1 MSYTQLTRE
10 QRYQIYALKKAGH
23 SQTATAAIVGVHKAT
38 VSREL
43 RRNRGRRSYRPALAH
58 ELAAARRRATHCP
71 RITEA
76 TWAVVESRLRLE
88 WSPEQVA
95 GRLKLEGRPA
105 VSHERIYQHV
115 SADQREGGTLHLHL
129 RCRRERRKRYG
140 KQSRR
145 GQIAGRIGIEE
156 RPRVVDERRRVGD
169 WEADTIVGRR
179 GRGAI
184 LSLVERKSKLVRLS
198 WVERKGAEEVAR
210 ASLAVLS
217 PLAHK
222 VLTITS
228 DNGGEFAHHR
238 SISEGLRAQFY
249 FARPHA
255 SWERGVNENTNG
267 LLRQYFPK
275 RADFATITE
284 AEIEQVT
291 ERLNDRPRKTLGY
304 RTPNEVFYKRRPV
317 ALQS

>member
-23 SQTATAAIVGVHKAT
+23 SQTQTAALVGVHKST

-58 ELAAARRRATHCP
+58 ELAEARQRAASRP
-71 RITEA
+71 RISA
-76 TWAVVESRLRLE
+76 QTWAVVESLLRRD

-95 GRLKLEGRPA
+95 GRLRLEGRPTA
-105 VSHERIYQHV
+105 SHERIYRYIY
-115 SADQREGGTLHLHL
+115 ADKRAGGTLHLHL
-129 RCRRERRKRYG
+129 RCRRQRRKRYG
-140 KQSRR
+140 KHSRR
-145 GQIAGRIGIEE
+145 GQIAGRVGIEQ
-156 RPRVVDERRRVGD
+156 RPRIVGTKRRVGD

-184 LSLVERKSKLVRLS
+184 LSLVERKSKLVRLC

-210 ASLAVLS
+210 ASLAALG
-217 PLAHK
+217 PLAER

-228 DNGGEFAHHR
+228 DNGGEFAHHAR
-238 SISEGLRAQFY
+238 IAAGLGARFY

-255 SWERGVNENTNG
+255 SWERGINENTNG

-275 RADFATITE
+275 RADFAEITE
-284 AEIEQVT
+284 AEVERVMG
-291 ERLNDRPRKTLGY
+291 RLNERPRKTLGY
-304 RTPNEVFYKRRPV
+304 RTPNEVFHKRRPV

>member
-23 SQTATAAIVGVHKAT
+23 TQTKTAAILGVHKSSI
-38 VSREL
+38 SREL
-43 RRNRGRRSYRPALAH
+43 RRNRGGRGYRPARAH
-58 ELAAARRRATHCP
+58 ELAEARQRAAHGS
-71 RITEA
+71 RISGQ
-76 TWAVVESRLRLE
+76 TWERVESLLRRE

-95 GRLKLEGRPA
+95 GRLRLEGREA

-115 SADQREGGTLHLHL
+115 YADQRRGGTLHRHL
-129 RCRRERRKRYG
+129 RCQRQRRKRYG
-140 KQSRR
+140 KHSRR
-145 GQIAGRIGIEE
+145 GQIAGRVGIEA
-156 RPRVVDERRRVGD
+156 RPAVVDARRRVGD
-169 WEADTIVGRR
+169 WEADTVVG
-179 GRGAI
+179 GRGGRAI
-184 LSLVERKSKLVRLS
+184 LSLVERKSKLVRLAL
-198 WVERKGAEEVAR
+198 VERKGAEEVAR
-210 ASLAVLS
+210 SCLAALR
-217 PLAHK
+217 PLRDK

-228 DNGGEFAHHR
+228 DNGGEFAHHAR
-238 SISEGLRAQFY
+238 ISAGLGADFY

-267 LLRQYFPK
+267 LVRQYFPK
-275 RADFATITE
+275 RHDFSTIT
-284 AEIEQVT
+284 QVEVERVV

>member
-23 SQTATAAIVGVHKAT
+23 TQTEMAAIIGVHKSS

-43 RRNRGRRSYRPALAH
+43 RRNRGRRGYRPGQAQEWA
-58 ELAAARRRATHCP
+58 EARQRAAARP
-71 RITEA
+71 RINEA
-76 TWAVVESRLRLE
+76 TWARVESLLRLE
-88 WSPEQVA
+88 WSPEQIA
-95 GRLKLEGRPA
+95 GRLKLERQPA

-115 SADQREGGTLHLHL
+115 WADQRAGGTLHLHL
-129 RCRRERRKRYG
+129 RCQRERRKRYG
-140 KQSRR
+140 KASRR
-145 GQIAGRIGIEE
+145 GQIAGRVGIEA
-156 RPRVVDERRRVGD
+156 RPAVVDERRRVGD

-184 LSLVERKSKLVRLS
+184 LSLVERKSKLVRLC
-198 WVERKGAEEVAR
+198 WVGRKGAEEVAQ
-210 ASLAVLS
+210 ASLAVLR
-217 PLAHK
+217 PLAEK

-228 DNGGEFAHHR
+228 DNGGEFAHHQR
-238 SISEGLRAQFY
+238 IARALGADFY

-275 RADFATITE
+275 RADFSAITA
-284 AEIEQVT
+284 AEVEQVVK
-291 ERLNDRPRKTLGY
+291 RLNERPRKTLGY

-317 ALQS
+317 ALRS

>member
-10 QRYQIYALKKAGH
+10 QRYQIYALRKAGH
-23 SQTATAAIVGVHKAT
+23 TQAKTAALIGVHEST

-43 RRNRGRRSYRPALAH
+43 RRNRGRRGYRPGRAH
-58 ELAAARRRATHCP
+58 ESAAARRRATHRP
-71 RITEA
+71 RIGA
-76 TWAVVESRLRLE
+76 QTWALVDELLRLE

-95 GRLKLEGRPA
+95 GRLELVGRET

-115 SADQREGGTLHLHL
+115 RADKRAGGTLHLHL

-140 KQSRR
+140 KHSRR
-145 GQIAGRIGIEE
+145 GQIAGRVGIEE
-156 RPRVVDERRRVGD
+156 RPAVVEAKRRVGD

-198 WVERKGAEEVAR
+198 WVERKGAEEVAG
-210 ASLAVLS
+210 ASLAALG
-217 PLAHK
+217 PLAGK

-228 DNGGEFAHHR
+228 DNGGEFAHHAR
-238 SISEGLRAQFY
+238 IAAGLGARFY

-267 LLRQYFPK
+267 LVRQYFPK
-275 RADFATITE
+275 WHDFATITA
-284 AEIEQVT
+284 AEVARVT
-291 ERLNDRPRKTLGY
+291 ELLNDRPRKTLGY

-317 ALQS
+317 ALQT

>member
-10 QRYQIYALKKAGH
+10 QRYQIYALRKAGH
-23 SQTATAAIVGVHKAT
+23 TQTEVAAIIGVHKSS

-43 RRNRGRRSYRPALAH
+43 RRNHGRRGYCAGRAH
-58 ELAAARRRATHCP
+58 ELAAARRHATRRP
-71 RITEA
+71 RITA
-76 TWAVVESRLRLE
+76 QTWALVESLLRLE
-88 WSPEQVA
+88 WSPEQVS
-95 GRLKLEGRPA
+95 GRLKLVGREA

-115 SADQREGGTLHLHL
+115 YADKRAGGTLHLHL

-145 GQIAGRIGIEE
+145 GQIAGRVGIEA
-156 RPRVVDERRRVGD
+156 RPAVVDARQRVGD

-179 GRGAI
+179 GRGAL
-184 LSLVERKSKLVRLS
+184 LSLVERKSKLVRLC
-198 WVERKGAEEVAR
+198 WVERKGAAEVAA
-210 ASLAVLS
+210 ASLTVLS
-217 PLAHK
+217 PLAER

-228 DNGGEFAHHR
+228 DNGGEFDHHAR
-238 SISEGLRAQFY
+238 ISEGLGADFY

-275 RADFATITE
+275 RADFATITQADVE
-284 AEIEQVT
+284 WVMG
-291 ERLNDRPRKTLGY
+291 RLNERPRKRLGY

-317 ALQS
+317 ALHS